1 MDPDL
6 FITIVFCS
14 LVFGLAAGAGAVF
27 VRTALRGNADPDES
41 ESVPIDSHTS
51 SPMTDRADGAPSPST
66 STVATPVVR
75 RRENPSL
82 TEQGGGAQWHP

>member
-14 LVFGLAAGAGAVF
+14 LVFGLAVGAGAVF
-27 VRTALRGNADPDES
+27 VRSALRGGADPDENADRLAH
-41 ESVPIDSHTS
+41 E
-51 SPMTDRADGAPSPST
+51 RADERPRGRSPEPEHLDR
-66 STVATPVVR
+66 ATPVVR

>member
-14 LVFGLAAGAGAVF
+14 LVFGLAVGAGAVLG
-27 VRTALRGNADPDES
+27 RSDLRGNAGPDENADRLAH
-41 ESVPIDSHTS
+41 E
-51 SPMTDRADGAPSPST
+51 RADDRPRGRSAEPKHLDR
-66 STVATPVVR
+66 ATPVVR
-75 RRENPSL
+75 RRGNPSL

>member
-27 VRTALRGNADPDES
+27 VRTEPEHL
-41 ESVPIDSHTS
+41 
-51 SPMTDRADGAPSPST
+51 DR
-66 STVATPVVR
+66 ATPVVR